1 LPPVAEPQAP
11 DGAQGAELLISPAP
25 KVERLEDL
33 AEDLGRAKDREDIE
47 DQRADRKLRKQFG
60 ITKKS

>member
-1 LPPVAEPQAP
+1 M
-11 DGAQGAELLISPAP
+11 ISPAP